1 MEKKT
6 NIRYQNPTGTEFPIL
21 AWNSV
26 PASFSSKSQYY
37 QLRGAGF
44 NLSLTQFSNISEAET
59 ALEAAKNT
67 GVKLIVRFEELK
79 TDTVNSVNRLKGY
92 SSLAGWF
99 LGDEGNEYNGDDYE
113 PYFSYLRQL
122 SDLIYEVDSTHLL
135 YYNLF
140 PTYRIAKY
148 SKYVED
154 YISMV
159 NPQFVSFDN
168 YPIISVGNI
177 ERVVRGDFFENL
189 TIIMTF
195 TANRNKPFWAF
206 YMATKHRSYPPV
218 SNNNS
223 QAISNYPTGC
233 DYTNPNCVYPLPRIE
248 DLRFEA
254 FSALAF
260 GAQCIQCFNY
270 WQPENLKDDNGNCV
284 IFEDSPVDTDGI
296 PTALFYAVQDINNEI
311 QAVSDV
317 FLGMRLWRIGY
328 IGSPCPNGLGI
339 FRDFPDSISVSN
351 VQGKGFLVSHFSNN
365 NQDYL
370 LIVNCDVNN
379 SQTIT
384 IRLKANV
391 NLIDRDGFINEF
403 LNDQLLNETVEAG
416 DHLLFQFSNY

>member
-6 NIRYQNPTGTEFPIL
+6 NMRYQNPSGTEFPIL

-26 PASFSSKSQYY
+26 PESFTSKSNYY
-37 QLRGAGF
+37 LLRDAGF
-44 NLSLTQFSNISEAET
+44 NLSLTQFSNIDDVEN
-59 ALEAAKNT
+59 ALEAAKDT
-67 GVKLIVRFEELK
+67 GVKLIACFPELK
-79 TDTVNSVNRLKGY
+79 SDTVNSVNRLKGY

-99 LGDEGNEYNGDDYE
+99 LGDEGGDKDTYISIFQE
-113 PYFSYLRQL
+113 IKEL
-122 SDLIYEVDSTHLL
+122 SDTISGIDPTHLL
-135 YYNLF
+135 YYNLY
-140 PTYRIAKY
+140 PTYKIPDY
-148 SKYVED
+148 STYVEN

-189 TIIMTF
+189 VIIMTS

-218 SNNNS
+218 GNNNNS

-233 DYTNPNCVYPLPRIE
+233 DYSNPTCVYPLPRIE

-270 WQPENLKDDNGNCV
+270 WQPENQKDDEGYCV
-284 IFEDSPVDTDGI
+284 IFEDSPVYIEGN
-296 PTALFYAVQDINNEI
+296 PTNLFYAVQDINNEI

-328 IGSPCPNGLGI
+328 IGSICPTGLGI

-351 VQGKGFLVSHFSNN
+351 VQGKGFLITYFSNN
-365 NQDYL
+365 NKDYL

-384 IRLKANV
+384 VRLKANV
-391 NLIDRDGFINEF
+391 NQIDRDGFISEF
-403 LNDQLLNETVEAG
+403 HYDQLLNETVEAG
-416 DHLLFQFSNY
+416 DHLLFQFTNY